1 MLTTLCSIRRRTY
14 MKPARNSMYCV
25 YVGHCQ
31 NDRGRDDVPKLSG
44 LDRGRYNKQ
53 MYSSMS

>member
-1 MLTTLCSIRRRTY
+1 

-31 NDRGRDDVPKLSG
+31 NARGRDDVPKLSG